1 MAKKQK
7 NAHTSI
13 ITKILKHWDLVL
25 LALLIL
31 AYIGVLATLS
41 ILRHDAF
48 ASRFDLSNMDQ
59 TVWYTLHGHFFQL
72 RNPDEFTS
80 RFAIHADLILVLLSP
95 LYLIW
100 NDVRALI
107 ASESV
112 FLALGAIPVYLLSL
126 KLIKNKIVSL
136 VIVIA
141 YLLNPGMQW
150 TDVYEFHGVS
160 MAIPFIL
167 SAFYFVYSKKWRWFG
182 LFVLLALLTK
192 EEISLDIAMLGL
204 AVAFVFKKRW
214 IGLTTFFIGVAWFFA
229 MVYVVMPHFSSTG
242 THWAMEGLGDGS
254 TNPLPSVIK
263 QNMNIGNF
271 FRTFLFNKT
280 TYEYYI
286 LLFKPF
292 GFLPL
297 LGLPWLL
304 LSAPEFAINILRG
317 TTSINFHYDSGVTPA
332 LVLATI
338 FGFYYVKL
346 FVERSGILQRY
357 SQVIMYGMAIFLLLV
372 ALRVNYHY
380 SPLPTTPSCWCSIYT
395 VTEEDR
401 AFEKVLQSIPKDAM
415 ITASL
420 EIRPHVSHREL
431 AFTVP
436 SATQSAQYIA
446 LITQNRIP
454 GNFNPKEYENMIIPI
469 LLSNKDYAT
478 RFRSEHF
485 YLFEKIK

>member
-1 MAKKQK
+1 MAKNQK
-7 NAHTSI
+7 NAHTSFFN
-13 ITKILKHWDLVL
+13 KILKHWDLVL
-25 LALLIL
+25 LACLIL
-31 AYIGVLATLS
+31 AYIVVLATLS
-41 ILRHDAF
+41 ILRHDSF

-59 TVWYTLHGHFFQL
+59 TVWYTLHGHFFSL

-112 FLALGAIPVYLLSL
+112 FLALGAIPVYCLSL
-126 KLIKNKIVSL
+126 KLLKNKIVSL

-150 TDVYEFHGVS
+150 TDIYEFHGVS

-167 SAFYFVYSKKWRWFG
+167 SAFYFAFTKRWRWYG
-182 LFVLLALLTK
+182 LFVILALLTK

-214 IGLTTFFIGVAWFFA
+214 IGLSTFLVGVAWFFA
-229 MVYVVMPHFSSTG
+229 MVYVVIPHFSPTG
-242 THWAMEGLGDGS
+242 QHWAMEGLGNGS
-254 TNPLPSVIK
+254 ANPLPSVVK
-263 QNMNIGNF
+263 QQMNIGSF
-271 FRTFLFNKT
+271 FQTFLLNKA

-317 TTSINFHYDSGVTPA
+317 TISINFHYDSGVTPA
-332 LVLATI
+332 IVLATI

-346 FVERSGILQRY
+346 LFEKFHLTKK
-357 SQVIMYGMAIFLLLV
+357 YGQIAVYALSAFLLF
-372 ALRVNYHY
+372 AAIRVNYHY

-395 VTEEDR
+395 VIDEDK
-401 AFEKVLQSIPKDAM
+401 AFEKALQSIPKDAM

-420 EIRPHVSHREL
+420 EVRPHISHREL

-454 GNFNPKEYENMIIPI
+454 GNFNPKDYENRIIPV
-469 LLSNKDYAT
+469 LLSDKDYAV

-485 YLFEKIK
+485 YLFKKLR